1 MQYTITEIMPK
12 KYMEDPTDLQFV
24 AEVEDEF
31 LPRIGDNLVYNKQE
45 YRVKDV
51 ERNLDTR
58 TTFVYVTTPEPE
70 PELDFGYIDC

>member
-1 MQYTITEIMPK
+1 MNYTITEILPK
-12 KYMEDPTDLQFV
+12 KFMEDPTDLQFV

-31 LPRIGDNLVYNKQE
+31 IPRVGDGLVYNKQD
-45 YRVKDV
+45 YRVSDV

-70 PELDFGYIDC
+70 LDF

>member
-1 MQYTITEIMPK
+1 MQYTITEILPK

-24 AEVEDEF
+24 TEVEDEF
-31 LPRIGDNLVYNKQE
+31 LPRIGDNLVYNSQE

-58 TTFVYVTTPEPE
+58 TTIVYVSVPE

>member
-1 MQYTITEIMPK
+1 MQYTITEILPK
-12 KYMEDPTDLQFV
+12 RYMEDPTDLQFV

-58 TTFVYVTTPEPE
+58 TTIVYVSTPEPE
-70 PELDFGYIDC
+70 DDFGYIDC

>member
-70 PELDFGYIDC
+70 LDFGYIDC